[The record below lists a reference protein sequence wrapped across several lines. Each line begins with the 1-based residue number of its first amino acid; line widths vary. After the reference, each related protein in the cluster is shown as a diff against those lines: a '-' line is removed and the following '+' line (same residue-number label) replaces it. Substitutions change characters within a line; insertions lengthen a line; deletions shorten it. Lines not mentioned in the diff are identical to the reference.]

1 MNFAFTEEQEQLRQ
15 FVRSFLEEK
24 SPEAAVREQMET
36 DDGYDAAVWSQMAEQ
51 LGLQSL
57 VIPEEHGGQGFSFVE
72 LGVVLEEMGRAL
84 LCAPFLSSV
93 LESGITME
101 AAASGDGHTLSGVKS
116 FVIDGHTANLI
127 IVAAKTGAGVSLFA
141 VDGDA
146 AGLTR
151 EALSTMDQTRKQ
163 AKLTFDNTPA
173 TLIGTD
179 GGGWATMSTVL
190 DLGAIALA
198 AEQVGG
204 AQYVLEMAVQYAKD
218 RVQFG
223 RPIGSFQAIKHKC
236 ADMLL
241 EVESA
246 KSAAYYGLWCA
257 AEMND
262 ELPSVASL
270 AKSYCSEAYFHAA
283 AENIQIHG
291 GIGFTW
297 EHPAQ
302 IVLDVHEAIEFCAE
316 ALPQEVTATLS
327 YDQLRRMLRLHLEW
341 IQAYHWAPETEGPA
355 PIVFEQFDALDYVME
370 RVAVTDVEISRDHA
384 AAIIQAHSD
393 YLQVMGA
400 IHLDD
405 PVKVEQ
411 DLAELPLLD
420 NPAATELTSGDTA
433 DADQP
438 DDTAG

>member
-1 MNFAFTEEQEQLRQ
+1 M
-15 FVRSFLEEK
+15 V
-24 SPEAAVREQMET
+24 
-36 DDGYDAAVWSQMAEQ
+36 
-51 LGLQSL
+51 
-57 VIPEEHGGQGFSFVE
+57 
-72 LGVVLEEMGRAL
+72 
-84 LCAPFLSSV
+84 
-93 LESGITME
+93 
-101 AAASGDGHTLSGVKS
+101 
-116 FVIDGHTANLI
+116 
-127 IVAAKTGAGVSLFA
+127 FA
-141 VDGDA
+141 V
-146 AGLTR
+146 L
-151 EALSTMDQTRKQ
+151 
-163 AKLTFDNTPA
+163 
-173 TLIGTD
+173 
-179 GGGWATMSTVL
+179 
-190 DLGAIALA
+190 ALA
-198 AEQVGG
+198 AVLIVVIGLYAVGD
-204 AQYVLEMAVQYAKD
+204 AVGKTSNMPD
-218 RVQFG
+218 
-223 RPIGSFQAIKHKC
+223 
-236 ADMLL
+236 
-241 EVESA
+241 
-246 KSAAYYGLWCA
+246 
-257 AEMND
+257 
-262 ELPSVASL
+262 
-270 AKSYCSEAYFHAA
+270 
-283 AENIQIHG
+283 
-291 GIGFTW
+291 
-297 EHPAQ
+297 Q

>member
-1 MNFAFTEEQEQLRQ
+1 M
-15 FVRSFLEEK
+15 
-24 SPEAAVREQMET
+24 P
-36 DDGYDAAVWSQMAEQ
+36 D
-51 LGLQSL
+51 
-57 VIPEEHGGQGFSFVE
+57 
-72 LGVVLEEMGRAL
+72 
-84 LCAPFLSSV
+84 
-93 LESGITME
+93 
-101 AAASGDGHTLSGVKS
+101 
-116 FVIDGHTANLI
+116 
-127 IVAAKTGAGVSLFA
+127 
-141 VDGDA
+141 
-146 AGLTR
+146 
-151 EALSTMDQTRKQ
+151 
-163 AKLTFDNTPA
+163 
-173 TLIGTD
+173 
-179 GGGWATMSTVL
+179 
-190 DLGAIALA
+190 
-198 AEQVGG
+198 
-204 AQYVLEMAVQYAKD
+204 
-218 RVQFG
+218 
-223 RPIGSFQAIKHKC
+223 
-236 ADMLL
+236 
-241 EVESA
+241 
-246 KSAAYYGLWCA
+246 
-257 AEMND
+257 
-262 ELPSVASL
+262 
-270 AKSYCSEAYFHAA
+270 
-283 AENIQIHG
+283 
-291 GIGFTW
+291 
-297 EHPAQ
+297 Q